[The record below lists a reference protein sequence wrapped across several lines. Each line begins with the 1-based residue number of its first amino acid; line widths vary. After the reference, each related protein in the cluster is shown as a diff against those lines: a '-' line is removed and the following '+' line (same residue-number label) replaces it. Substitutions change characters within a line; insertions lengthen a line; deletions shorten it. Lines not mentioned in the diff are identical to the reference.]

1 MTSPHHTPQAPAF
14 PTQLPLIRERLAAI
28 EPAQYARSRNYLK
41 GAVTRLSPYIS
52 RGVISLPQVAQT
64 ALQRYRL
71 YEIEKFIQELAWR
84 EYWQRVWQ
92 AKGNA
97 IFTDLK
103 HEQPEVHHLGMVKS
117 VTEAATGIQVIDE
130 QIKVLY
136 ETGYL
141 HNHVRMY
148 LAAICCNAGGA
159 HWLQPARWMYYYL
172 LDGDLASNGLSWQWV
187 AGSFSSKKYYCNQ
200 DNINHFTGSNQ
211 KGTFLDHD
219 YPSLTEMPVPPEL
232 ERWEQFHE
240 ITTLPSTRLPVLDPQ
255 LPLLIYNHY
264 QLDATWLSDLNAN
277 RILLLEPAHF
287 EQHPV
292 SRRVLSFSL
301 ELAKN
306 IPGIQVFAGNWTDL
320 KPILPKEMIVH
331 FKEHP
336 AFTHYQGMATSR
348 DWLFPEVSGY
358 FPSFSAYWKKC
369 SRYLKTLEARC
380 REKK

>member
-1 MTSPHHTPQAPAF
+1 MHF
-14 PTQLPLIRERLAAI
+14 PTHYQAVIERMDQIDPIA
-28 EPAQYARSRNYLK
+28 YAKTRNYIN
-41 GAVTRLSPYIS
+41 GAVTQLSPYIS
-52 RGVISLPQVAQT
+52 RGVISLPMVKDAI
-64 ALQRYRL
+64 LKKYDRYRS
-71 YEIEKFIQELAWR
+71 EKLLQELAWR
-84 EYWQRVWQ
+84 EYWQRVWE
-92 AKGNA
+92 ARGDD

-103 HEQPEVHHLGMVKS
+103 QSQADVQTNACPAALQ
-117 VTEAATGIQVIDE
+117 EAATGIEAIDKSI
-130 QIKVLY
+130 QGLY
-136 ETGYL
+136 ETGYM
-141 HNHVRMY
+141 HNHCRMY
-148 LAAICCNAGGA
+148 VASIACNIAKA
-159 HWLQPARWMYYYL
+159 HWPVPARWMYYHL
-172 LDGDLASNGLSWQWV
+172 LDGDLASNSLSWQWV